1 MKKEKRIFG
10 KVLMVLMIAFFYL
23 PIVFMIVFSF
33 NSGRSLTNFEGFSL
47 TWYERMFNNRDMMES
62 LYTTI
67 TIASIANGRLHAA
80 GNDQRHRAVQEPQVS
95 AESPSCSS
103 TISRS

>member
-33 NSGRSLTNFEGFSL
+33 NSGRSLTNF
-47 TWYERMFNNRDMMES
+47 
-62 LYTTI
+62 
-67 TIASIANGRLHAA
+67 
-80 GNDQRHRAVQEPQVS
+80 
-95 AESPSCSS
+95 
-103 TISRS
+103 

>member
-10 KVLMVLMIAFFYL
+10 KVLMVLSLLFFYV
-23 PIVFMIVFSF
+23 PILYMIVFSF

-47 TWYERMFNNRDMMES
+47 RWYEHMLQNRDMMES

-67 TIASIANGRLHAA
+67 TIAL
-80 GNDQRHRAVQEPQVS
+80 
-95 AESPSCSS
+95 
-103 TISRS
+103 